1 MEINMRVNFLKEK
14 KMGLEFYTIL
24 KDLYMKESGNMIKP
38 MGSKIMYF
46 RGTMTY

>member
-1 MEINMRVNFLKEK
+1 MRVNFLKEK

-46 RGTMTY
+46 MLL